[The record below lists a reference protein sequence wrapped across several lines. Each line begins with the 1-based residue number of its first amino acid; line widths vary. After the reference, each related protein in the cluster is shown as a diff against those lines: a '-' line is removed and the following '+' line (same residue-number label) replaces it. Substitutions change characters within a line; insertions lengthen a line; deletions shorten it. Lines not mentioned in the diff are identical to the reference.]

1 MPERK
6 MAMFNKR
13 TLAIIKRELKMK
25 LFSKSFILMTLL
37 VPLFMVGIFSIQY
50 FVQSMSEE
58 QRSDLII
65 ISDSDEIL
73 NKIQSEI
80 FQTAPF
86 KSGDLTAI
94 FEKTELSDFPSK
106 LKEIKPDIISQKITG
121 VVFIP
126 STSLQSKGVEYY
138 SSNPNNSSLFY
149 KIKPSI
155 NKALVEIYF
164 AGRLLTEDEIKFAR
178 KDVDINGYRVS
189 SDEKV
194 AQEGY
199 GNRIAMV
206 LFSFLLYM
214 ALIFS
219 GSMTMNAVV
228 EEKSNKI
235 VEVLLSSASST
246 ELMAGKILGTV
257 IIEVLQMAIWLS
269 PVVLL
274 IFTSWFFI
282 PPELMPQMSIGFI
295 FYFLFNYT
303 LALITY
309 VALYAT
315 VGAIFD
321 NPQDAQSGV
330 WPLLMLIMI
339 PFFIALGMESNAQST
354 LAQIA
359 SLIPFSSLIVMPARM
374 ILVEVPLWQILLSFA
389 INILVLIGIFK
400 LAGKIYRIGILLT
413 GKKPKW
419 SEVFSWLRMSS

>member
-1 MPERK
+1 
-6 MAMFNKR
+6 MFNRR
-13 TLAIIKRELKMK
+13 TLAIIKRELKTK
-25 LFSKSFILMTLL
+25 LFSKSFIFMTLL
-37 VPLFMVGIFSIQY
+37 VPLFMVLIFSIQY
-50 FVQSMSEE
+50 FIHSMSDE
-58 QRSDLII
+58 QRSDII
-65 ISDSDEIL
+65 IVSDSDEIL
-73 NKIQSEI
+73 NKVQNEI
-80 FQTAPF
+80 FITSEF
-86 KSGDLTAI
+86 KSGDLTSRT
-94 FEKTELSDFPSK
+94 EKSELNNFDSK
-106 LKEIKPDIISQKITG
+106 LNQLKTDLINQRVTG

-126 STSLQSKGVEYY
+126 SSALQTKEIKYY

-164 AGRLLTEDEIKFAR
+164 SGKQLTQEEIKFAR
-178 KDVDINGYRVS
+178 KDVEINGFRVS
-189 SDEKV
+189 SDNEV

-214 ALIFS
+214 ALLFS

-246 ELMAGKILGTV
+246 ELMTGKILGTV
-257 IIEVLQMAIWLS
+257 LVELIQMAIWLS
-269 PVVLL
+269 PIFLL
-274 IFTSWFFI
+274 LTTSWFFI
-282 PPELMPQMSIGFI
+282 PAEFMPQMSIGYI
-295 FYFLFNYT
+295 FYFLFNYG

-330 WPLLMLIMI
+330 WPLMLLIMI
-339 PFFIALGMESNAQST
+339 PFFIALGLEANSQTS
-354 LAQIA
+354 LAIIT
-359 SLIPFSSLIVMPARM
+359 SLLPFASLIVMPAR
-374 ILVEVPLWQILLSFA
+374 ILMVEVPTWQILLA
-389 INILVLIGIFK
+389 IVINIVVLIGIFK

-419 SEVFSWLRMSS
+419 SEVFRWLKLSN

>member
-1 MPERK
+1 
-6 MAMFNKR
+6 MFNRR

-37 VPLFMVGIFSIQY
+37 VPLFMLGIFSIQY
-50 FVQSMSEE
+50 FVQSMSGE

-65 ISDSDEIL
+65 VSDSDEIL
-73 NKIQSEI
+73 NKVQNEM
-80 FQTAPF
+80 FQTGSF
-86 KSGDLTAI
+86 QSGDLTVR
-94 FEKTELSDFPSK
+94 FEKTELSNFDSK
-106 LKEIKPDIISQKITG
+106 LNEIKPDIIAQRITG
-121 VVFIP
+121 VIFIE
-126 STSLQSKGVEYY
+126 STSLQNKRVNYY
-138 SSNPNNSSLFY
+138 SSNPNNSALFY

-155 NKALVEIYF
+155 NKALIEIYF
-164 AGRLLTEDEIKFAR
+164 SAKQLNSDEINFAR
-178 KDVDINGYRVS
+178 KDVEINGFRVS

-194 AQEGY
+194 AEEGY

-257 IIEVLQMAIWLS
+257 IVEVIQMAIWLS
-269 PVVLL
+269 PIVLL
-274 IFTSWFFI
+274 ISTSWFFI
-282 PPELMPQMSIGFI
+282 PPEFMPQMSIGFI
-295 FYFLFNYT
+295 LYFLFNYT

-339 PFFIALGMESNAQST
+339 PFFIALGMESNAQSSF
-354 LAQIA
+354 AQIA
-359 SLIPFSSLIVMPARM
+359 SIFPFASLIVMPARM
-374 ILVEVPLWQILLSFA
+374 ILVEVPLWQILLSSA
-389 INILVLIGIFK
+389 INIIILIGIFK

-419 SEVFSWLRMSS
+419 SEVFGWLKLS

>member
-1 MPERK
+1 
-6 MAMFNKR
+6 
-13 TLAIIKRELKMK
+13 
-25 LFSKSFILMTLL
+25 
-37 VPLFMVGIFSIQY
+37 
-50 FVQSMSEE
+50 MSEE

-73 NKIQSEI
+73 NKVQNEI
-80 FQTAPF
+80 FQTDHF
-86 KSGDLTAI
+86 KSGDLTSRT
-94 FEKTELSDFPSK
+94 EKTDLNGFKQKLNEVKSD
-106 LKEIKPDIISQKITG
+106 LIAQRITG

-126 STSLQSKGVEYY
+126 STSLQSKEIEYY

-164 AGRLLTEDEIKFAR
+164 SGKQLTQDEIKFAR
-178 KDVDINGYRVS
+178 KDVEINGFRIS

-194 AQEGY
+194 EQEGY
-199 GNRIAMV
+199 GNRIALF
-206 LFSFLLYM
+206 LFSFLLYF

-219 GSMTMNAVV
+219 GAMTMNAVV

-246 ELMAGKILGTV
+246 ELMAGKIFGTV
-257 IIEVLQMAIWLS
+257 IVELIQMVIWLS

-274 IFTSWFFI
+274 ITTSWFFI
-282 PPELMPQMSIGFI
+282 PPEFMPQMGIGYI
-295 FYFLFNYT
+295 LYFLFNYG
-303 LALITY
+303 LALTTY

-339 PFFIALGMESNAQST
+339 PFFIAISLQSNAQTSF
-354 LAQIA
+354 AVIS
-359 SLIPFSSLIVMPARM
+359 SLFPFASLIVMPARM
-374 ILVEVPLWQILLSFA
+374 ILVEVPWWQILLSSL
-389 INILVLIGIFK
+389 INIILLIGIFK

-419 SEVFSWLRMSS
+419 SEVIRWLKMST

>member
-1 MPERK
+1 
-6 MAMFNKR
+6 MFNRR

-37 VPLFMVGIFSIQY
+37 VPLFMLGIFSIQY
-50 FVQSMSEE
+50 FVQSMSGE

-65 ISDSDEIL
+65 VSDSDEIL
-73 NKIQSEI
+73 NKVQNEM
-80 FQTAPF
+80 FQTGSF
-86 KSGDLTAI
+86 QSGDLTVR
-94 FEKTELSDFPSK
+94 FEKTELSNFDSK
-106 LKEIKPDIISQKITG
+106 LNEIKPDIIAQRITG
-121 VVFIP
+121 VIFIE
-126 STSLQSKGVEYY
+126 STSLQNKRVNYY
-138 SSNPNNSSLFY
+138 SSNPNNSALFY

-155 NKALVEIYF
+155 NKALIEIYF
-164 AGRLLTEDEIKFAR
+164 SAKQLNSDEINFAR
-178 KDVDINGYRVS
+178 KDVEINGFRVS

-194 AQEGY
+194 AEEGY

-206 LFSFLLYM
+206 LFTFLLYM

-257 IIEVLQMAIWLS
+257 IVEVIQMAIWLS
-269 PVVLL
+269 PIVLL
-274 IFTSWFFI
+274 ISTSWFFI
-282 PPELMPQMSIGFI
+282 PPEFMPQMSIGFI
-295 FYFLFNYT
+295 LYFLFNYT

-339 PFFIALGMESNAQST
+339 PFFIALGMESNAQSSF
-354 LAQIA
+354 AQIA
-359 SLIPFSSLIVMPARM
+359 SIFPFASLIVMPARM
-374 ILVEVPLWQILLSFA
+374 ILVEVPLWQILLSSA
-389 INILVLIGIFK
+389 INIIILIGIFK

-419 SEVFSWLRMSS
+419 SEVFGWLNLS

>member
-1 MPERK
+1 
-6 MAMFNKR
+6 MFNRR

-25 LFSKSFILMTLL
+25 LFSRSFILMTLL
-37 VPLFMVGIFSIQY
+37 VPLFMIGIFSIQY
-50 FVQSMSEE
+50 LVHSFSEE
-58 QRSDLII
+58 ERVDLILV
-65 ISDSDEIL
+65 SDSDEIL
-73 NKIQSEI
+73 NKLQNEI
-80 FQTAPF
+80 FQTSSF
-86 KSGDLTAI
+86 KSGDLTAR
-94 FEKTELSDFPSK
+94 FEKTELDSFKSK
-106 LKEIKPDIISQKITG
+106 LNEIKPDIIAQRITG

-155 NKALVEIYF
+155 NKTLVEIYF
-164 AGRLLTEDEIKFAR
+164 SARQLTDDEIKFAR
-178 KDVDINGYRVS
+178 KDVDINGFRVS

-194 AQEGY
+194 AEEGY
-199 GNRIAMV
+199 GNRIAMI

-246 ELMAGKILGTV
+246 ELMAGKIMGTV
-257 IIEVLQMAIWLS
+257 IVEVIQMAIWLS
-269 PVVLL
+269 PIVLL
-274 IFTSWFFI
+274 ISTSWFFI
-282 PPELMPQMSIGFI
+282 PQELMPQMSFGFI
-295 FYFLFNYT
+295 LYFLFNYT
-303 LALITY
+303 IALISY

-339 PFFIALGMESNAQST
+339 PFFIALGMESNAQSS

-359 SLIPFSSLIVMPARM
+359 SLFPFASLIVMPARM
-374 ILVEVPLWQILLSFA
+374 ILVEVPLWQILLSVV
-389 INILVLIGIFK
+389 INGVVLVGIFK

-419 SEVFSWLRMSS
+419 SEVIGWLKMSS

>member
-1 MPERK
+1 MLS
-6 MAMFNKR
+6 KR
-13 TLAIIKRELKMK
+13 TITIIKRELRMK

-37 VPLFMVGIFSIQY
+37 VPLFMIMIFSIQY
-50 FVQSMSEE
+50 LVHSLADE
-58 QRSDLII
+58 QRADII
-65 ISDSDEIL
+65 FISDSDEIL
-73 NKIQSEI
+73 NKTQSEI
-80 FQTAPF
+80 YLSESF
-86 KSGDLTAI
+86 KSGDLTAR
-94 FEKTELSDFPSK
+94 FEKTDLNGFSK
-106 LKEIKPDIISQKITG
+106 KLNEIKPDIIAQRIAG

-126 STSLQSKGVEYY
+126 SSSLQTKGVEYY

-164 AGRLLTEDEIKFAR
+164 SGKQLTQDEIKFAR
-178 KDVDINGYRVS
+178 KDVEINGFRIS

-219 GSMTMNAVV
+219 GAMTMNAVV
-228 EEKSNKI
+228 EEKSSKI

-246 ELMAGKILGTV
+246 ELMAGKIFGTV
-257 IIEVLQMAIWLS
+257 IVEVIQMIIWLI
-269 PVVLL
+269 PVMLL
-274 IFTSWFFI
+274 ISTSWFFI
-282 PPELMPQMSIGFI
+282 PPEFMPQMSFGFI
-295 FYFLFNYT
+295 LYFLFNYSI
-303 LALITY
+303 ALITY

-339 PFFIALGMESNAQST
+339 PFFIALGLESNAQT
-354 LAQIA
+354 TFAVVA
-359 SLIPFSSLIVMPARM
+359 SLFPFASLIVMPARM
-374 ILVEVPLWQILLSFA
+374 ILVEVPLWQILLSSL
-389 INILVLIGIFK
+389 INIIVLIGIFK

-419 SEVFSWLRMSS
+419 SEVIRWLRMST

>member
-1 MPERK
+1 MSARK
-6 MAMFNKR
+6 
-13 TLAIIKRELKMK
+13 TLTIIKREIKTK
-25 LFSKSFILMTLL
+25 LFSKSFIFMTLL
-37 VPLFMVGIFSIQY
+37 VPLFMILIFSVQY
-50 FVQSMSEE
+50 FVQSFSGE

-73 NKIQSEI
+73 NNVQNEI
-80 FQTAPF
+80 FNTSAF
-86 KSGDLTAI
+86 KSGDLTTRT
-94 FEKTELSDFPSK
+94 EKTELKTFSDK
-106 LKEIKPDIISQKITG
+106 LNQLKPDLIAQRVTG

-126 STSLQSKGVEYY
+126 STSLQSKEIEYY

-164 AGRLLTEDEIKFAR
+164 SGKQLTQDEIKFAR
-178 KDVDINGYRVS
+178 KDVEINGYRVS

-199 GNRIAMV
+199 GNRIAMI
-206 LFSFLLYM
+206 LFSFLLYF

-219 GSMTMNAVV
+219 GAMTMNAVV

-246 ELMAGKILGTV
+246 ELMAGKIFGTV
-257 IIEVLQMAIWLS
+257 IVELIQMAIWLS
-269 PVVLL
+269 PVILL
-274 IFTSWFFI
+274 LTTSWFFI
-282 PPELMPQMSIGFI
+282 PPEFMPQMSIGYI
-295 FYFLFNYT
+295 FYFLFNYG

-339 PFFIALGMESNAQST
+339 PFFIAIGMQSNAQSSLT
-354 LAQIA
+354 IIA
-359 SLIPFSSLIVMPARM
+359 SLLPFASLIVMPARM
-374 ILVEVPLWQILLSFA
+374 ILVEVPFWQILLSSL
-389 INILVLIGIFK
+389 INIVVLIGIFS

-419 SEVFSWLRMSS
+419 SEVYRWLKMST

>member
-1 MPERK
+1 
-6 MAMFNKR
+6 MFNRR

-37 VPLFMVGIFSIQY
+37 VPLFMIGIFSIQY
-50 FVQSMSEE
+50 FIQSMAGEE
-58 QRSDLII
+58 RSDLII
-65 ISDSDEIL
+65 VSDSDEIL
-73 NKIQSEI
+73 NSVQNEI
-80 FQTAPF
+80 FQTSSF
-86 KSGDLTAI
+86 KSGDLSAR
-94 FEKTELSDFPSK
+94 FERSELSDFDSK
-106 LKEIKPDIISQKITG
+106 LNEIKPDIITHRITG

-164 AGRLLTEDEIKFAR
+164 SAKQLTPDQINFAR
-178 KDVDINGYRVS
+178 KDVEISGFRVS

-194 AQEGY
+194 AQEGF

-257 IIEVLQMAIWLS
+257 IVEVIQMAIWLS
-269 PVVLL
+269 PIVLL
-274 IFTSWFFI
+274 ISTSWFFI
-282 PPELMPQMSIGFI
+282 PPEFMPQMSLGFI
-295 FYFLFNYT
+295 LYFLFNYSI
-303 LALITY
+303 ALITY

-339 PFFIALGMESNAQST
+339 PFFIALGMESNAQSSLT
-354 LAQIA
+354 VIA
-359 SLIPFSSLIVMPARM
+359 SLFPFASLIVMPARM
-374 ILVEVPLWQILLSFA
+374 ILVEVPLWQILLSCV
-389 INILVLIGIFK
+389 INIVVLIGIFK

-419 SEVFSWLRMSS
+419 SEVFGWLKMSS

>member
-1 MPERK
+1 
-6 MAMFNKR
+6 MFNRR
-13 TLAIIKRELKMK
+13 TLAIIKRELRMK
-25 LFSKSFILMTLL
+25 LFSKTFILMTLL
-37 VPLFMVGIFSIQY
+37 VPLFMVMIFSIQY
-50 FVQSMSEE
+50 FIQTLADE
-58 QRSDLII
+58 QISDLII

-73 NKIQSEI
+73 SKVQDEI
-80 FQTAPF
+80 FQTASF
-86 KSGDLTAI
+86 KSGDLI
-94 FEKTELSDFPSK
+94 SRIEKTELNGFNNKLNELKSD
-106 LKEIKPDIISQKITG
+106 LIAQRITG

-126 STSLQSKGVEYY
+126 STSLQSKEIEYY

-149 KIKPSI
+149 KIKPSK

-164 AGRLLTEDEIKFAR
+164 SGKQLTQDEIRFAR
-178 KDVDINGYRVS
+178 KDVEINGFRIS

-199 GNRIAMV
+199 GNKIAMI

-228 EEKSNKI
+228 EEKSSKI

-246 ELMAGKILGTV
+246 ELMAGKIFGTV
-257 IIEVLQMAIWLS
+257 IVEIIQMAIWLT
-269 PVVLL
+269 PIVLL
-274 IFTSWFFI
+274 ITTSWFFI
-282 PPELMPQMSIGFI
+282 PQEFMPQLSIGYI
-295 FYFLFNYT
+295 FYFLFNYA

-309 VALYAT
+309 VALYAS

-339 PFFIALGMESNAQST
+339 PFFIALGMESNAQSSFV
-354 LAQIA
+354 QIA
-359 SLIPFSSLIVMPARM
+359 SMFPFASLIVMPARM
-374 ILVEVPLWQILLSFA
+374 ILVEVPLWQILLSTL
-389 INILVLIGIFK
+389 ISIIVLIGIFK

-419 SEVFSWLRMSS
+419 SEVIRWLKMST

>member
-1 MPERK
+1 
-6 MAMFNKR
+6 MFSKR
-13 TLAIIKRELKMK
+13 TITIIKRELKMK

-37 VPLFMVGIFSIQY
+37 VPLFMIMIFSIQ
-50 FVQSMSEE
+50 FLVHSLSDE
-58 QRSDLII
+58 QRADII
-65 ISDSDEIL
+65 FVSDSDEIL
-73 NKIQSEI
+73 NKTQNEIYISES
-80 FQTAPF
+80 F
-86 KSGDLTAI
+86 KSGDLTAR
-94 FEKTELSDFPSK
+94 FEKTDLNGFPNK
-106 LKEIKPDIISQKITG
+106 LKEIKPDIIAQRITG

-155 NKALVEIYF
+155 NRALVEIYF
-164 AGRLLTEDEIKFAR
+164 SVKLLTQDEINFAR
-178 KDVDINGYRVS
+178 KDVEINGFRIS

-219 GSMTMNAVV
+219 GAMTMNAVV
-228 EEKSNKI
+228 EEKSSKI

-246 ELMAGKILGTV
+246 ELMAGKIFGTV
-257 IIEVLQMAIWLS
+257 IVEIIQMIIWLS
-269 PVVLL
+269 PVMIL
-274 IFTSWFFI
+274 ITTSWFFI
-282 PPELMPQMSIGFI
+282 PPEFMPQMSVGYIL
-295 FYFLFNYT
+295 YFLFNYS

-339 PFFIALGMESNAQST
+339 PFFIAIGMESNAQSSF
-354 LAQIA
+354 AQIA
-359 SLIPFSSLIVMPARM
+359 SLFPFASLIVMPARM
-374 ILVEVPLWQILLSFA
+374 ILVEVPLWQILLSSL
-389 INILVLIGIFK
+389 INIVVLIGIFK

-419 SEVFSWLRMSS
+419 SEVIRWLKMST

>member
-1 MPERK
+1 
-6 MAMFNKR
+6 
-13 TLAIIKRELKMK
+13 MK

-37 VPLFMVGIFSIQY
+37 VPLFMIGIFSIQY
-50 FVQSMSEE
+50 FVQSMAGE

-73 NKIQSEI
+73 NKVQNEI
-80 FQTAPF
+80 FLTSAF
-86 KSGDLTAI
+86 KSGDLTTRT
-94 FEKTELSDFPSK
+94 EKTELSDFTSK
-106 LKEIKPDIISQKITG
+106 LDKIKPDIIAQRITG

-138 SSNPNNSSLFY
+138 SANPNNSSLFY

-164 AGRLLTEDEIKFAR
+164 TGRLLTEDEIKFAR
-178 KDVDINGYRVS
+178 KDVEINGFRVS

-194 AQEGY
+194 AEEGY

-257 IIEVLQMAIWLS
+257 VVEVIQMAIWLS
-269 PVVLL
+269 PIVLL
-274 IFTSWFFI
+274 ISTSWFFI
-282 PPELMPQMSIGFI
+282 PQEFMPQMSFGFI
-295 FYFLFNYT
+295 LYFLFNYSI
-303 LALITY
+303 ALITY

-339 PFFIALGMESNAQST
+339 PFFIALGMESNAQSG

-359 SLIPFSSLIVMPARM
+359 SLFPFASLIVMPARM
-374 ILVEVPLWQILLSFA
+374 ILVEVPLWQILLSCT
-389 INILVLIGIFK
+389 INIVVLIGIFK

-419 SEVFSWLRMSS
+419 SEVFGWLKMSS

>member
-1 MPERK
+1 MLNR
-6 MAMFNKR
+6 R
-13 TLAIIKRELKMK
+13 TLAIIKRELRMK

-37 VPLFMVGIFSIQY
+37 VPLFMIIIFSVQY

-73 NKIQSEI
+73 NKVQNEI
-80 FQTAPF
+80 FQTDYF
-86 KSGDLTAI
+86 RSGDLTSRT
-94 FEKTELSDFPSK
+94 EKTDLNGFKQKLNEVKSD
-106 LKEIKPDIISQKITG
+106 LIAQRVTG

-126 STSLQSKGVEYY
+126 STSLQSKEIEYY

-155 NKALVEIYF
+155 NNALVEIYF
-164 AGRLLTEDEIKFAR
+164 SGKQLTQDEIKFAR
-178 KDVDINGYRVS
+178 KDVEINGFRIS
-189 SDEKV
+189 SDEKIE
-194 AQEGY
+194 QEGY
-199 GNRIAMV
+199 GNRIAMF
-206 LFSFLLYM
+206 LFSFLLYF

-219 GSMTMNAVV
+219 GAMTMNAVV

-246 ELMAGKILGTV
+246 ELMAGKIFGTV
-257 IIEVLQMAIWLS
+257 IVELIQMVIWLS
-269 PVVLL
+269 PVILL
-274 IFTSWFFI
+274 ITTSWFFI
-282 PPELMPQMSIGFI
+282 PPEFMPQMGIGYI
-295 FYFLFNYT
+295 LYFLFNYA
-303 LALITY
+303 LALTTY

-339 PFFIALGMESNAQST
+339 PFFIALGLQSNAQTSF
-354 LAQIA
+354 AVVA
-359 SLIPFSSLIVMPARM
+359 SLFPFASLIVMPARM
-374 ILVEVPLWQILLSFA
+374 ILVEVPLWQILLSSL
-389 INILVLIGIFK
+389 INIILLIGIFK

-419 SEVFSWLRMSS
+419 SEVIRWLKMST

>member
-1 MPERK
+1 
-6 MAMFNKR
+6 MFNRR
-13 TLAIIKRELKMK
+13 TLAIIKRELRTK

-37 VPLFMVGIFSIQY
+37 VPLFMILIFSIQY
-50 FVQSMSEE
+50 FIHSMSDE
-58 QRSDLII
+58 QRSDII
-65 ISDSDEIL
+65 IVSDSDEIL
-73 NKIQSEI
+73 NKVQNEI
-80 FQTAPF
+80 FQTSAF
-86 KSGDLTAI
+86 KSGDLTSRTEKSEI
-94 FEKTELSDFPSK
+94 NNFESK
-106 LKEIKPDIISQKITG
+106 LNQIKSDLINQRVTG

-126 STSLQSKGVEYY
+126 SSALQTKEVKYY
-138 SSNPNNSSLFY
+138 SSNPNNSTLFY

-164 AGRLLTEDEIKFAR
+164 SNKQLTQEEITFAR
-178 KDVDINGYRVS
+178 KEVEINGFRVS
-189 SDEKV
+189 SDNEV

-214 ALIFS
+214 ALLFS

-257 IIEVLQMAIWLS
+257 IVELIQMAIWLS
-269 PVVLL
+269 PMFLL
-274 IFTSWFFI
+274 LTTSWFFI
-282 PPELMPQMSIGFI
+282 PAEFMPQMSIGYI
-295 FYFLFNYT
+295 FYFLFNYG

-330 WPLLMLIMI
+330 WPLMLLIMI
-339 PFFIALGMESNAQST
+339 PFFIALGLESNSQTS
-354 LAQIA
+354 LAIIT
-359 SLIPFSSLIVMPARM
+359 SLLPFASLIVMPAR
-374 ILVEVPLWQILLSFA
+374 ILMVEVPIWQVLLA
-389 INILVLIGIFK
+389 IVINVVVLIGIFK

-419 SEVFSWLRMSS
+419 SEVFRWLKMTY

>member
-1 MPERK
+1 
-6 MAMFNKR
+6 MFNRR

-37 VPLFMVGIFSIQY
+37 VPLFMLGIFSIQY
-50 FVQSMSEE
+50 FVQSMSGE

-65 ISDSDEIL
+65 VSDSDEIL
-73 NKIQSEI
+73 NKVQNEM
-80 FQTAPF
+80 FQTGSF
-86 KSGDLTAI
+86 QSGDLTVR
-94 FEKTELSDFPSK
+94 FEKTELSNFDSK
-106 LKEIKPDIISQKITG
+106 LNEIKPDIIAQRITG
-121 VVFIP
+121 VIFIE
-126 STSLQSKGVEYY
+126 STSLQNKRVNYY
-138 SSNPNNSSLFY
+138 SSNPNNSALFY

-155 NKALVEIYF
+155 NKALIEIYF
-164 AGRLLTEDEIKFAR
+164 SAKQLNSDEINFAR
-178 KDVDINGYRVS
+178 KDVEINGFRVS

-194 AQEGY
+194 AEEGY

-206 LFSFLLYM
+206 LFTFLLYM

-257 IIEVLQMAIWLS
+257 IVEVIQMAIWLS
-269 PVVLL
+269 PIVLL
-274 IFTSWFFI
+274 ISTSWFFI
-282 PPELMPQMSIGFI
+282 PPEFMPQMSIGFI
-295 FYFLFNYT
+295 LYFLFNYT

-339 PFFIALGMESNAQST
+339 PFFIALGMESNAQSSF
-354 LAQIA
+354 AQIA
-359 SLIPFSSLIVMPARM
+359 SIFPFASLIVMPARM
-374 ILVEVPLWQILLSFA
+374 ILVEVPLWQILLSSA
-389 INILVLIGIFK
+389 INIIILIGIFK

-419 SEVFSWLRMSS
+419 SEVFGWLKLS

>member
-1 MPERK
+1 
-6 MAMFNKR
+6 MFNRR

-37 VPLFMVGIFSIQY
+37 VPLFMIGIFSIQY
-50 FVQSMSEE
+50 LVHSFSEE
-58 QRSDLII
+58 ERVDLIV

-73 NKIQSEI
+73 NKLQNEI
-80 FQTAPF
+80 FQTSSF
-86 KSGDLTAI
+86 KSGDLTAR
-94 FEKTELSDFPSK
+94 FEKTELDNFKSK
-106 LKEIKPDIISQKITG
+106 LNEIKPDIIAQRITG

-138 SSNPNNSSLFY
+138 SSNPNNSALFY

-155 NKALVEIYF
+155 NKTLVEIYF
-164 AGRLLTEDEIKFAR
+164 SARQLTDDEIKFAR
-178 KDVDINGYRVS
+178 KDVEINGYRVS

-194 AQEGY
+194 AEEGY
-199 GNRIAMV
+199 GSRIAMV

-235 VEVLLSSASST
+235 VEILLSSASST
-246 ELMAGKILGTV
+246 ELMAGKIMGTV
-257 IIEVLQMAIWLS
+257 IVEVIQMAIWLS
-269 PVVLL
+269 PIVLL
-274 IFTSWFFI
+274 ISTSWFFI
-282 PPELMPQMSIGFI
+282 PQELMPQMSFGFI
-295 FYFLFNYT
+295 LYFLFNYS

-339 PFFIALGMESNAQST
+339 PFFIALGMESNAQSS

-359 SLIPFSSLIVMPARM
+359 SLFPFASLIVMPARM
-374 ILVEVPLWQILLSFA
+374 ILVEVPMWQILLSVF
-389 INILVLIGIFK
+389 INGVVLVGIFK

-419 SEVFSWLRMSS
+419 SEVIGWLKMSS

>member
-1 MPERK
+1 
-6 MAMFNKR
+6 MFNRR

-25 LFSKSFILMTLL
+25 LFSRSFILMTLL
-37 VPLFMVGIFSIQY
+37 VPLFMIGIFSIQY
-50 FVQSMSEE
+50 LVHSFSEE
-58 QRSDLII
+58 ERVDLIVV
-65 ISDSDEIL
+65 SDSDEIL
-73 NKIQSEI
+73 NKLQNEI
-80 FQTAPF
+80 FQTSSF
-86 KSGDLTAI
+86 KSGDLTAR
-94 FEKTELSDFPSK
+94 FEKTELDSFKSK
-106 LKEIKPDIISQKITG
+106 LNEIKPDIIAQRITG

-155 NKALVEIYF
+155 NKTLVEIYF
-164 AGRLLTEDEIKFAR
+164 SARQLTDDEIKFAR
-178 KDVDINGYRVS
+178 KDVDINGFRVS

-194 AQEGY
+194 AEEGY
-199 GNRIAMV
+199 GNRIAMI

-246 ELMAGKILGTV
+246 ELMAGKIMGTV
-257 IIEVLQMAIWLS
+257 IVEVIQMAIWLS
-269 PVVLL
+269 PIVLL
-274 IFTSWFFI
+274 ISTSWFFI
-282 PPELMPQMSIGFI
+282 PQELMPQMSFGFI
-295 FYFLFNYT
+295 LYFLFNYT
-303 LALITY
+303 IALISY

-339 PFFIALGMESNAQST
+339 PFFIALGMESNAQSS

-359 SLIPFSSLIVMPARM
+359 SLFPFASLIVMPARM
-374 ILVEVPLWQILLSFA
+374 ILVEVPLWQILLSVV
-389 INILVLIGIFK
+389 INGVVLVGIFK

-419 SEVFSWLRMSS
+419 SEVIGWLKMSS

>member
-1 MPERK
+1 MLNR
-6 MAMFNKR
+6 R
-13 TLAIIKRELKMK
+13 TLAIIKRELRMK

-37 VPLFMVGIFSIQY
+37 VPLFMIMIFSIQY
-50 FVQSMSEE
+50 FVQSLSEE
-58 QRSDLII
+58 QRADIMI

-73 NKIQSEI
+73 NKVQDEI
-80 FQTAPF
+80 FQTASF
-86 KSGDLTAI
+86 KSGELSSRI
-94 FEKTELSDFPSK
+94 EKTELSGFDQK
-106 LKEIKPDIISQKITG
+106 LDEVKSDLIAQRITG

-126 STSLQSKGVEYY
+126 STSLQSKQVEYY

-164 AGRLLTEDEIKFAR
+164 SGKQLTQDEIKFAR
-178 KDVDINGYRVS
+178 KDVEINGFRIS
-189 SDEKV
+189 SDEQV

-206 LFSFLLYM
+206 LFTFLLYM
-214 ALIFS
+214 ALLFS

-246 ELMAGKILGTV
+246 ELMAGKIFGTV
-257 IIEVLQMAIWLS
+257 IVELIQMVIWLS

-274 IFTSWFFI
+274 ISTSWFFI
-282 PPELMPQMSIGFI
+282 PQEFMPQMSIGYI
-295 FYFLFNYT
+295 LYFLFNYAF
-303 LALITY
+303 ALITY

-339 PFFIALGMESNAQST
+339 PFFIALGLESNAQTSF
-354 LAQIA
+354 AIIA
-359 SLIPFSSLIVMPARM
+359 SLFPFAALIVMPARM
-374 ILVEVPLWQILLSFA
+374 ILVEVPLWQILLSSL
-389 INILVLIGIFK
+389 INLIVLIGIFK

-413 GKKPKW
+413 GKNPKW
-419 SEVFSWLRMSS
+419 SEVIRWLKMST

>member
-1 MPERK
+1 
-6 MAMFNKR
+6 
-13 TLAIIKRELKMK
+13 
-25 LFSKSFILMTLL
+25 SK
-37 VPLFMVGIFSIQY
+37 
-50 FVQSMSEE
+50 E
-58 QRSDLII
+58 
-65 ISDSDEIL
+65 
-73 NKIQSEI
+73 
-80 FQTAPF
+80 
-86 KSGDLTAI
+86 
-94 FEKTELSDFPSK
+94 
-106 LKEIKPDIISQKITG
+106 
-121 VVFIP
+121 
-126 STSLQSKGVEYY
+126 VEYY

-178 KDVDINGYRVS
+178 KDVDIKGFRVS

-206 LFSFLLYM
+206 LFVFLLYM

-257 IIEVLQMAIWLS
+257 IIEVLQMSIWLS

-274 IFTSWFFI
+274 ISTSWFFI

-303 LALITY
+303 IALITY

-339 PFFIALGMESNAQST
+339 PFFIALGLESNAQST
-354 LAQIA
+354 FALVA
-359 SLIPFSSLIVMPARM
+359 SLVPFSSLLVMPARM
-374 ILVEVPLWQILLSFA
+374 ILVEVPVWQIFLSVV
-389 INILVLIGIFK
+389 INIVVLIGIFK

>member
-1 MPERK
+1 
-6 MAMFNKR
+6 MFNRR

-37 VPLFMVGIFSIQY
+37 VPLFMIGIFSIQY
-50 FVQSMSEE
+50 FIQSMAGEE
-58 QRSDLII
+58 RSDLII
-65 ISDSDEIL
+65 VSDSDEIL
-73 NKIQSEI
+73 NSVQNEI
-80 FQTAPF
+80 FQTSSF
-86 KSGDLTAI
+86 KSGDLSAR
-94 FEKTELSDFPSK
+94 FERSELSDFDSK
-106 LKEIKPDIISQKITG
+106 LNEIKPDIIAHRITG

-164 AGRLLTEDEIKFAR
+164 SAKQLTPDQINFAR
-178 KDVDINGYRVS
+178 KDVEISGFRVS

-257 IIEVLQMAIWLS
+257 IVEVIQMAIWLS
-269 PVVLL
+269 PIVLL
-274 IFTSWFFI
+274 ISTSWFFI
-282 PPELMPQMSIGFI
+282 PPEFMPQMSLGFI
-295 FYFLFNYT
+295 LYFLFNYSI
-303 LALITY
+303 ALITY

-339 PFFIALGMESNAQST
+339 PFFIALGMESNAQSSLT
-354 LAQIA
+354 VIA
-359 SLIPFSSLIVMPARM
+359 SLFPFVSLIVMPARM
-374 ILVEVPLWQILLSFA
+374 ILVEVPMWQILLSCV
-389 INILVLIGIFK
+389 INIVVLIGIFK

-419 SEVFSWLRMSS
+419 SEVFGWLKMSS

>member
-1 MPERK
+1 
-6 MAMFNKR
+6 
-13 TLAIIKRELKMK
+13 
-25 LFSKSFILMTLL
+25 
-37 VPLFMVGIFSIQY
+37 
-50 FVQSMSEE
+50 MSEE

-73 NKIQSEI
+73 NKVQNEI
-80 FQTAPF
+80 FQTDYF
-86 KSGDLTAI
+86 RSGDLTSR
-94 FEKTELSDFPSK
+94 TEQTDLNSFKQK
-106 LKEIKPDIISQKITG
+106 LNEIKSDLIEQRVTG

-126 STSLQSKGVEYY
+126 SSSLQSKEIEYY

-164 AGRLLTEDEIKFAR
+164 SGKQLTQEEIRFAR
-178 KDVDINGYRVS
+178 KDVEISGFRIS

-194 AQEGY
+194 EQEGF
-199 GNRIAMV
+199 GNKIAMF

-219 GSMTMNAVV
+219 GAMTMNAVV
-228 EEKSNKI
+228 EEKNNKI

-246 ELMAGKILGTV
+246 ELMAGKIFGTV
-257 IIEVLQMAIWLS
+257 IVELIQMIIWLS

-274 IFTSWFFI
+274 ITTSWFFI
-282 PPELMPQMSIGFI
+282 PTEFMPQMGIGYI
-295 FYFLFNYT
+295 LYFLFNYG
-303 LALITY
+303 LALTTY

-315 VGAIFD
+315 VGSIFD

-339 PFFIALGMESNAQST
+339 PFFIAIGLQSNAQTSF
-354 LAQIA
+354 AVIA
-359 SLIPFSSLIVMPARM
+359 SLFPFASLIVMPARM
-374 ILVEVPLWQILLSFA
+374 ILVEVPLWQILLSSL
-389 INILVLIGIFK
+389 INIILLIGIFK

-419 SEVFSWLRMSS
+419 SEVIRWLKMST

>member
-1 MPERK
+1 
-6 MAMFNKR
+6 MFNRR

-37 VPLFMVGIFSIQY
+37 VPLFMIGIFSIQY
-50 FVQSMSEE
+50 FIQSMAGEE
-58 QRSDLII
+58 RSDLIFV
-65 ISDSDEIL
+65 SDSDEIL
-73 NKIQSEI
+73 NSVQNEI
-80 FQTAPF
+80 FQTSSF
-86 KSGDLTAI
+86 KSGDLSAR
-94 FEKTELSDFPSK
+94 FERSELSDFDSK
-106 LKEIKPDIISQKITG
+106 LNEIKPDIIAHRITG

-164 AGRLLTEDEIKFAR
+164 SAKQLTPDQINFAR
-178 KDVDINGYRVS
+178 KDVEISGFRVS

-257 IIEVLQMAIWLS
+257 IVEVIQMAIWLS
-269 PVVLL
+269 PIVLL
-274 IFTSWFFI
+274 ISTSWFFI
-282 PPELMPQMSIGFI
+282 PPEFMPQMSLGFI
-295 FYFLFNYT
+295 LYFLFNYSI
-303 LALITY
+303 ALITY

-339 PFFIALGMESNAQST
+339 PFFIALGMESNAQSSLT
-354 LAQIA
+354 VIA
-359 SLIPFSSLIVMPARM
+359 SLFPFASLIVMPARM
-374 ILVEVPLWQILLSFA
+374 ILVEVPMWQILLSCV
-389 INILVLIGIFK
+389 INIVVLIGIFK

-419 SEVFSWLRMSS
+419 SEVFGWLKMSS

>member
-1 MPERK
+1 MLNR
-6 MAMFNKR
+6 R
-13 TLAIIKRELKMK
+13 TLAIIKRELRMK

-37 VPLFMVGIFSIQY
+37 VPLFMIIIFSVQY

-73 NKIQSEI
+73 NKVQNEI
-80 FQTAPF
+80 FQTDHF
-86 KSGDLTAI
+86 KSGDLTSRT
-94 FEKTELSDFPSK
+94 EKTDLNGFKQKLNEVKSD
-106 LKEIKPDIISQKITG
+106 LIAQRITG

-126 STSLQSKGVEYY
+126 STSLQSKEIEYY

-164 AGRLLTEDEIKFAR
+164 SGKQLTQDEIKFAR
-178 KDVDINGYRVS
+178 KDVEINGFRIS

-194 AQEGY
+194 EQEGY
-199 GNRIAMV
+199 GNRIALF
-206 LFSFLLYM
+206 LFSFLLYF

-219 GSMTMNAVV
+219 GAMTMNAVV

-246 ELMAGKILGTV
+246 ELMAGKIFGTV
-257 IIEVLQMAIWLS
+257 IVELIQMVIWLI

-274 IFTSWFFI
+274 ITTSWFFI
-282 PPELMPQMSIGFI
+282 PPEFMPQMGIGYI
-295 FYFLFNYT
+295 LYFLFNYG
-303 LALITY
+303 LALTTY

-339 PFFIALGMESNAQST
+339 PFFIAISLQSNAQTSF
-354 LAQIA
+354 AVIS
-359 SLIPFSSLIVMPARM
+359 SLFPFASLIVMPARM
-374 ILVEVPLWQILLSFA
+374 ILVEVPWWQILLSSL
-389 INILVLIGIFK
+389 INIILLIGIFK

-419 SEVFSWLRMSS
+419 SEVIRWLKMST

>member
-1 MPERK
+1 
-6 MAMFNKR
+6 MFNRR
-13 TLAIIKRELKMK
+13 TLAIIKRELRTK

-37 VPLFMVGIFSIQY
+37 VPLFMILIFSIQY
-50 FVQSMSEE
+50 FIHSMSDE
-58 QRSDLII
+58 QRSDII
-65 ISDSDEIL
+65 IVSDSDEIL
-73 NKIQSEI
+73 NKVQNEI
-80 FQTAPF
+80 FQTSTF
-86 KSGDLTAI
+86 KSGDLTSRTEKSEI
-94 FEKTELSDFPSK
+94 NNFESK
-106 LKEIKPDIISQKITG
+106 LNQIKSDLINQRVTG

-126 STSLQSKGVEYY
+126 SSALQTKEVKYY
-138 SSNPNNSSLFY
+138 SSNPNNSTLFY

-164 AGRLLTEDEIKFAR
+164 SNKQLTQEEITFAR
-178 KDVDINGYRVS
+178 KEVEINGFRVS
-189 SDEKV
+189 SDKEV

-214 ALIFS
+214 ALLFS

-257 IIEVLQMAIWLS
+257 IVELIQMAIWLS
-269 PVVLL
+269 PMFLL
-274 IFTSWFFI
+274 LTTSWFFI
-282 PPELMPQMSIGFI
+282 PAEFMPQMSIGYI
-295 FYFLFNYT
+295 FYFLFNYG

-330 WPLLMLIMI
+330 WPLMLLIMI
-339 PFFIALGMESNAQST
+339 PFFIALGLESNSQTS
-354 LAQIA
+354 LAIIT
-359 SLIPFSSLIVMPARM
+359 SLLPFASLIVMPAR
-374 ILVEVPLWQILLSFA
+374 ILMVEVPMWQVLLA
-389 INILVLIGIFK
+389 IVINVVVLIGIFK

-419 SEVFSWLRMSS
+419 SEVFRWLKMTN

>member
-1 MPERK
+1 
-6 MAMFNKR
+6 MFNRR

-37 VPLFMVGIFSIQY
+37 VPLFMIGIFSIQY
-50 FVQSMSEE
+50 FIQSMAGEE
-58 QRSDLII
+58 RSDLII
-65 ISDSDEIL
+65 VSDSDEIL
-73 NKIQSEI
+73 NSVQNEI
-80 FQTAPF
+80 FQTSSF
-86 KSGDLTAI
+86 KSGDLSAR
-94 FEKTELSDFPSK
+94 FERSELSDFDSK
-106 LKEIKPDIISQKITG
+106 LNEIKPDIIAHRITG

-164 AGRLLTEDEIKFAR
+164 SAKQLTPDQINFAR
-178 KDVDINGYRVS
+178 KDVEISGFRVS

-194 AQEGY
+194 AQEGF

-257 IIEVLQMAIWLS
+257 IVEVIQMAIWLS
-269 PVVLL
+269 PIVLL
-274 IFTSWFFI
+274 ISTSWFFI
-282 PPELMPQMSIGFI
+282 PPEFMPQMSLGFI
-295 FYFLFNYT
+295 LYFLFNYSI
-303 LALITY
+303 ALITY

-339 PFFIALGMESNAQST
+339 PFFIALGMESNAQSSLT
-354 LAQIA
+354 VIA
-359 SLIPFSSLIVMPARM
+359 SLFPFASLIVMPARM
-374 ILVEVPLWQILLSFA
+374 ILVEVPLWQILLSCV
-389 INILVLIGIFK
+389 INIVVLIGIFK

-419 SEVFSWLRMSS
+419 SEVFGWLKMSS

>member
-1 MPERK
+1 MLNR
-6 MAMFNKR
+6 R
-13 TLAIIKRELKMK
+13 TLAIIKRELRMK

-37 VPLFMVGIFSIQY
+37 VPLFMIIIFSVQY

-58 QRSDLII
+58 QRSDIII

-73 NKIQSEI
+73 NKVQNEI
-80 FQTAPF
+80 FQTDHF
-86 KSGDLTAI
+86 KSGDLTSRT
-94 FEKTELSDFPSK
+94 EKTDLNGFKQKLNEVKSD
-106 LKEIKPDIISQKITG
+106 LIAQRITG

-126 STSLQSKGVEYY
+126 STSLQSKEIEYY

-164 AGRLLTEDEIKFAR
+164 SGKQLTQDEIKFAR
-178 KDVDINGYRVS
+178 KDVEINGFRIS

-194 AQEGY
+194 EQEGY
-199 GNRIAMV
+199 GNRIALF
-206 LFSFLLYM
+206 LFSFLLYF

-219 GSMTMNAVV
+219 GAMTMNAVV

-246 ELMAGKILGTV
+246 ELMAGKIFGTV
-257 IIEVLQMAIWLS
+257 IVELIQMVIWLS

-274 IFTSWFFI
+274 ITTSWFFI
-282 PPELMPQMSIGFI
+282 PPEFMPQMGIGYI
-295 FYFLFNYT
+295 LYFLFNYG
-303 LALITY
+303 LALTTY

-339 PFFIALGMESNAQST
+339 PFFIAISLQSNAQTSF
-354 LAQIA
+354 AVIS
-359 SLIPFSSLIVMPARM
+359 SLFPFASLIVMPARM
-374 ILVEVPLWQILLSFA
+374 ILVEVPWWQILLSSL
-389 INILVLIGIFK
+389 INIILLIGIFK

-419 SEVFSWLRMSS
+419 SEVIRWLKMST

>member
-1 MPERK
+1 
-6 MAMFNKR
+6 MFNRR

-25 LFSKSFILMTLL
+25 LFSRSFILMTLL
-37 VPLFMVGIFSIQY
+37 VPLFMIVIFSIQY
-50 FVQSMSEE
+50 LVHSLSDEE
-58 QRSDLII
+58 RADLVV
-65 ISDSDEIL
+65 ISDSEEIL
-73 NKIQSEI
+73 NNLQDEI
-80 FQTAPF
+80 FQTSAF
-86 KSGDLTAI
+86 KTGDFTAR
-94 FEKTELSDFPSK
+94 FEKIELAKFNAK
-106 LKEIKPDIISQKITG
+106 LDQIKPDIIAQRITG
-121 VVFIP
+121 IIFIP

-138 SSNPNNSSLFY
+138 SSNPSNSSLFY

-155 NKALVEIYF
+155 NKTLVEIYF
-164 AGRLLTEDEIKFAR
+164 AGRMLTDDEIKFAR
-178 KDVDINGYRVS
+178 KDVDINGFRVS
-189 SDEKV
+189 SDEGV
-194 AQEGY
+194 AEEGY
-199 GNRIAMV
+199 GNRIAMI

-246 ELMAGKILGTV
+246 ELMAGKILGTAIVEV
-257 IIEVLQMAIWLS
+257 IQMVIWLS
-269 PVVLL
+269 PIVLL
-274 IFTSWFFI
+274 ISTSWFFI
-282 PPELMPQMSIGFI
+282 PAEFMPQMSFGFI
-295 FYFLFNYT
+295 LYFLFNYAI
-303 LALITY
+303 ALISY

-339 PFFIALGMESNAQST
+339 PFFIALGMESNAQSS

-359 SLIPFSSLIVMPARM
+359 SLFPFASLIVMPARM
-374 ILVEVPLWQILLSFA
+374 ILVEVPLWQILLSIL
-389 INILVLIGIFK
+389 INIVVLIGIFK

-419 SEVFSWLRMSS
+419 SEVIGWLKMSS

>member
-1 MPERK
+1 
-6 MAMFNKR
+6 MFNRR
-13 TLAIIKRELKMK
+13 TLAIIKRELRMK

-37 VPLFMVGIFSIQY
+37 VPLFMIMIFSIQY
-50 FVQSMSEE
+50 FIQTMSGD
-58 QRSDLII
+58 QRADLVIV
-65 ISDSDEIL
+65 SDSDEIL
-73 NKIQSEI
+73 KKVQDEI
-80 FQTAPF
+80 FQTSDF
-86 KSGDLTAI
+86 KSGDLSARI
-94 FEKTELSDFPSK
+94 EKVELNLFGNKLDEYKSD
-106 LKEIKPDIISQKITG
+106 LIAQRITG
-121 VVFIP
+121 VVFVP
-126 STSLQSKGVEYY
+126 TSALQSKEVKYY

-164 AGRLLTEDEIKFAR
+164 SGKQLTQDEIKFAR
-178 KDVDINGYRVS
+178 KDVEISGFRVS

-214 ALIFS
+214 ALLFS

-246 ELMAGKILGTV
+246 ELMTGKIFGTV
-257 IIEVLQMAIWLS
+257 IVEIIQMAIWLS
-269 PVVLL
+269 PMVLL
-274 IFTSWFFI
+274 LTTSWFFI
-282 PPELMPQMSIGFI
+282 PQEFMPQMSIGYI
-295 FYFLFNYT
+295 FYFLFNYA

-330 WPLLMLIMI
+330 WPLMLLIMI
-339 PFFIALGMESNAQST
+339 PFFIALGLESNSQSSF
-354 LAQIA
+354 AIIA
-359 SLIPFSSLIVMPARM
+359 SLLPFASLIVMPARM
-374 ILVEVPLWQILLSFA
+374 ILVEVPLWQILLSCV
-389 INILVLIGIFK
+389 INIVVLFGIFK

-419 SEVFSWLRMSS
+419 SEVFSWLKMSA

>member
-1 MPERK
+1 
-6 MAMFNKR
+6 MFNRR

-37 VPLFMVGIFSIQY
+37 VPLFMIGIFSVQY
-50 FVQSMSEE
+50 LVHSLSEE
-58 QRSDLII
+58 ERADLIVM
-65 ISDSDEIL
+65 SDSDEIL
-73 NKIQSEI
+73 NKLQNEVFETSSFRSGDI
-80 FQTAPF
+80 TARFEKIELQNF
-86 KSGDLTAI
+86 KS
-94 FEKTELSDFPSK
+94 K
-106 LKEIKPDIISQKITG
+106 LNEIKPDIIAQRITG
-121 VVFIP
+121 MVFIP

-138 SSNPNNSSLFY
+138 SSNPGNSSLFY

-155 NKALVEIYF
+155 NKTLVEIYF
-164 AGRLLTEDEIKFAR
+164 AGRLLTDDEIKFAR
-178 KDVDINGYRVS
+178 KDVEINGFRVS
-189 SDEKV
+189 SDERV
-194 AQEGY
+194 AEEGY

-219 GSMTMNAVV
+219 GTMTMNAVV

-246 ELMAGKILGTV
+246 ELMAGKIMGTV
-257 IIEVLQMAIWLS
+257 IVEVLQMAIWLS
-269 PVVLL
+269 PIVLL
-274 IFTSWFFI
+274 ISTSWFLI
-282 PPELMPQMSIGFI
+282 PAEFMPQMSFGFI
-295 FYFLFNYT
+295 LYFLFNYS
-303 LALITY
+303 LALISY

-339 PFFIALGMESNAQST
+339 PFFIALGMESNAQSS

-359 SLIPFSSLIVMPARM
+359 SLFPFSSLIVMPARM
-374 ILVEVPLWQILLSFA
+374 ILVEVPIWQILLSVV
-389 INILVLIGIFK
+389 INLVVLIAIFK

-419 SEVFSWLRMSS
+419 SEVIGWLKMSS

>member
-1 MPERK
+1 
-6 MAMFNKR
+6 MFSKR
-13 TLAIIKRELKMK
+13 TITIIKRELKMK

-37 VPLFMVGIFSIQY
+37 VPLFMIMIFSIQ
-50 FVQSMSEE
+50 FLVQSLSDE
-58 QRSDLII
+58 QRADII
-65 ISDSDEIL
+65 FVSDSDEIL
-73 NKIQSEI
+73 NKTQNEI
-80 FQTAPF
+80 YISDSF
-86 KSGDLTAI
+86 KSGDLTAR
-94 FEKTELSDFPSK
+94 FEKTDLNGFSNK

-164 AGRLLTEDEIKFAR
+164 SVKKLTQDEINFAR
-178 KDVDINGYRVS
+178 KDVEINGFRIS

-219 GSMTMNAVV
+219 GAMTMNAVV
-228 EEKSNKI
+228 EEKSSKI

-246 ELMAGKILGTV
+246 ELMAGKIFGTV
-257 IIEVLQMAIWLS
+257 IVEMIQMIIWLS
-269 PVVLL
+269 PVMIL
-274 IFTSWFFI
+274 ITTSWFFI
-282 PPELMPQMSIGFI
+282 PPEFMPQMSVGYIL
-295 FYFLFNYT
+295 YFLFNYSF
-303 LALITY
+303 ALITY

-339 PFFIALGMESNAQST
+339 PFFIAIRFGVKCPNIICSYR
-354 LAQIA
+354 LAL
-359 SLIPFSSLIVMPARM
+359 SLCFPDCD
-374 ILVEVPLWQILLSFA
+374 
-389 INILVLIGIFK
+389 
-400 LAGKIYRIGILLT
+400 AGKND
-413 GKKPKW
+413 
-419 SEVFSWLRMSS
+419 FS